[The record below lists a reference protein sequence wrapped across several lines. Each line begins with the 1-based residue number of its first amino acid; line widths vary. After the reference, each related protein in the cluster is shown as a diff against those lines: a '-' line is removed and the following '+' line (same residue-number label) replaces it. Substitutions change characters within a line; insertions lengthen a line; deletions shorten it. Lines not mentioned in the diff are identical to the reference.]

1 MIRRDHYLNQLLSHQ
16 NDRLIKIMT
25 GMRRVG
31 KSTLLLMLSQE
42 LRKNGISDQQII
54 YLNMESL
61 SNAHLQDFM
70 VLYKEVTAKVKPI
83 QKHVYIMLDEIQQVQ
98 QWEKVVNSF
107 LADLDCDIYITGSN
121 AGLLSTDLSTLLTG
135 RYATIPVY
143 PLSFAEYLDF
153 IAAKEK
159 INPAETIDKTKQ
171 FWNYMQCGG
180 LPGIHQLQPDPVFIR
195 LYLQDVLNSVVLKD
209 VVLRHDIRNTEL
221 LERILQYLMDNIGNI
236 FSAKSIV
243 DFLKNQGRKHSI
255 ETIYSYLQA
264 LQDAL
269 IFYKVRRYDLR
280 GKRWL
285 ETQEKYYMN
294 DLGLQYGMLG
304 FNDQA
309 IPGMLENVIFLELL
323 RRGYSVSVG
332 KHNSA
337 EVDFVAVKDGQPW
350 YIQVAYLLASEG
362 TLIREMNPLRAIDD
376 NYRKTILTMDML
388 PTTKIEGIERQNIP
402 EFLLEG

>member
-1 MIRRDHYLNQLLSHQ
+1 
-16 NDRLIKIMT
+16 
-25 GMRRVG
+25 
-31 KSTLLLMLSQE
+31 
-42 LRKNGISDQQII
+42 
-54 YLNMESL
+54 MESL

-98 QWEKVVNSF
+98 QWEKVVSSF

-143 PLSFAEYLDF
+143 PLSFAEYLNF
-153 IAAKEK
+153 IAAKDK

-171 FWNYMQCGG
+171 FWNYMQYGG

-195 LYLQDVLNSVVLKD
+195 QYLQDVLNSVVLKD

-309 IPGMLENVIFLELL
+309 IPGMLENAVFLELL

-332 KHNSA
+332 KQNTA

-362 TLIREMNPLRAIDD
+362 TLVREMNPLRAIDD

-388 PTTKIEGIERQNIP
+388 PATKIEGIERQNIP

>member
-388 PTTKIEGIERQNIP
+388 PATKIEGIERQNIP

>member
-98 QWEKVVNSF
+98 QWEKVVSSF

-143 PLSFAEYLDF
+143 PLSFAEYLNF
-153 IAAKEK
+153 IAAKDK

-171 FWNYMQCGG
+171 FWNYMQYGG

-195 LYLQDVLNSVVLKD
+195 QYLQDVLNSVVLKD

-309 IPGMLENVIFLELL
+309 IPGMLENAVFLELL

-332 KHNSA
+332 KQNTA

-362 TLIREMNPLRAIDD
+362 TLVREMNPLRAIDD

-388 PTTKIEGIERQNIP
+388 PATKIEGIERQNIP

>member
-107 LADLDCDIYITGSN
+107 LVDLDCDIYITGSN

-388 PTTKIEGIERQNIP
+388 PATKIEGIERQNIP

>member
-1 MIRRDHYLNQLLSHQ
+1 MIRRYHYLNQLLSHQ
-16 NDRLIKIMT
+16 NDKLIKIIT

-31 KSTLLLMLSQE
+31 KSTLLSMLSQE

-61 SNAHLQDFM
+61 SNAHLQDYM
-70 VLYKEVTAKVKPI
+70 VLYKEVTAKVKSI

-98 QWEKVVNSF
+98 QWEKVVSSF
-107 LADLDCDIYITGSN
+107 LADLDCDIYITGSH
-121 AGLLSTDLSTLLTG
+121 AGLLSTDLATLLTG

-143 PLSFAEYLDF
+143 TLSFAEYLDF
-153 IAAKEK
+153 IAAKDK

-171 FWNYMQCGG
+171 FWNYMQYGG
-180 LPGIHQLQPDPVFIR
+180 LPGIHQLQADPVFIR

-236 FSAKSIV
+236 FSANSIF
-243 DFLKNQGRKHSI
+243 DFLKNKGRKHSI

-285 ETQEKYYMN
+285 ETQEKYYIN
-294 DLGLQYGMLG
+294 DLGLQHGMLG

-309 IPGMLENVIFLELL
+309 IPGMLENVVFLELL

-332 KHNSA
+332 KQNSA

-376 NYRKTILTMDML
+376 NYRKTILTMDIL
-388 PTTKIEGIERQNIP
+388 PATKIEGIERQNIP